1 MKAIKPRNLEQAGP
15 QATTGKEHSVM
26 GMHEGQAV
34 EVLP

>member
-1 MKAIKPRNLEQAGP
+1 MKAIKPRNPEQTGP

-34 EVLP
+34 EVSP